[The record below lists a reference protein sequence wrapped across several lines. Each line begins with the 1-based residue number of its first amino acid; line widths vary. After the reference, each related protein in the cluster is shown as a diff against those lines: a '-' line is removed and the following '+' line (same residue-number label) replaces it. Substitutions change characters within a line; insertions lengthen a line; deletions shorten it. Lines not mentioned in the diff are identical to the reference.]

1 MMPGSRTVRSIASS
15 SAGGPTRS
23 PIPGASSAA
32 NSAIAAGDQQQRHEP
47 EHPRRHAHPARRGLH
62 HDTSKMPCQPS
73 SVNSDW
79 CAWNMYLPGY
89 GKRHSAIPRW
99 PWHSITVSVSSA
111 GVFDVPV
118 G

>member
-15 SAGGPTRS
+15 SRGRADPLADPRRVERGEQRDPAR
-23 PIPGASSAA
+23 
-32 NSAIAAGDQQQRHEP
+32 DQQERHEP
-47 EHPRRHAHPARRGLH
+47 EHPRRYAHPARRSFH
-62 HDTSKMPCQPS
+62 QDTSKMPCQPS

-99 PWHSITVSVSSA
+99 PWHIITVSVSSA